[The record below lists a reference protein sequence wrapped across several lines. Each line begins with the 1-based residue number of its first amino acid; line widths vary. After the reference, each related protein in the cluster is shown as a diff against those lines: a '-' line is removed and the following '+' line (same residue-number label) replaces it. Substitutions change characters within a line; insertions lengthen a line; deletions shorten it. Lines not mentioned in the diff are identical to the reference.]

1 MLVKLSN
8 IVLNKLELILQLVSY
23 IRKLFLYY
31 YLAIKKIYQD
41 LLSMLK

>member
-1 MLVKLSN
+1 MLVKVCN

-23 IRKLFLYY
+23 IINFFLFYY
-31 YLAIKKIYQD
+31 IAINKIYQD